1 MRFAGQD
8 LLKPMNDIMNDKVEV
23 LKYYK
28 FKKIID
34 FKKNNSLKMLED
46 MTF

>member
-1 MRFAGQD
+1 
-8 LLKPMNDIMNDKVEV
+8 MNDMMNDRVEV

-34 FKKNNSLKMLED
+34 FKKNNSLKMVYDL
-46 MTF
+46 TF